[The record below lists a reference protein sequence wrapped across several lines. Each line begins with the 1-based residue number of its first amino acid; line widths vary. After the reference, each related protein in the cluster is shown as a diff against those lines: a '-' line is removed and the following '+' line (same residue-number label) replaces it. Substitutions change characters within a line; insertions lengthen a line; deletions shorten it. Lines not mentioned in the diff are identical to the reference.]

1 MIKTRRTK
9 RTFSPEFKLE
19 AIEQVVKYQRNVRE
33 VAQAPELN
41 PDHLRKWIRLYK
53 QEIQGIEPDGNAVTP
68 EQREIQQLKAQ
79 IKRLE
84 MEKEIPKAGCRA
96 DERNSREIIALITRL
111 KAKWPVRSLCRLWG
125 IHRSVYYAQVKRSVN
140 VQRIELRSQVR
151 AFHAL
156 SRGAAG
162 SRAISQMLRQSGVD
176 AGRWLARRLMQE
188 CGLASR
194 QPVKHRY
201 RVNED
206 NSPALPNLLN
216 RQFNPAAPNRAWCGD
231 ISFIRLQD
239 RWCYLALVV
248 DLYSRRIIGSALS
261 LTADADLVC
270 RALRNALETR
280 PRDGR
285 LLFHSDQGV
294 QYKSNKYRRLLWH
307 YGVMQSMSRRGNC
320 LDNSPMERVFR
331 SLKSEWLPKGGYGDF
346 SHAVRDINQ
355 WINGY
360 YNVYRPHMN
369 NGGLPPCLHEE
380 KWKQIIPVS

>member
-1 MIKTRRTK
+1 M
-9 RTFSPEFKLE
+9 L
-19 AIEQVVKYQRNVRE
+19 
-33 VAQAPELN
+33 
-41 PDHLRKWIRLYK
+41 
-53 QEIQGIEPDGNAVTP
+53 
-68 EQREIQQLKAQ
+68 
-79 IKRLE
+79 
-84 MEKEIPKAGCRA
+84 
-96 DERNSREIIALITRL
+96 
-111 KAKWPVRSLCRLWG
+111 SLCRLWSV
-125 IHRSVYYAQVKRSVN
+125 HRSVYYAQVKRPVN
-140 VQRIELRSQVR
+140 VQRIQLRSRVR

-176 AGRWLARRLMQE
+176 AGWWLAQRLMQE

-201 RVNED
+201 RMNED

-294 QYKSNKYRRLLWH
+294 QYKSYKYRGLLWH

-320 LDNSPMERVFR
+320 LDNSPMVRVFR
-331 SLKSEWLPKGGYGDF
+331 SLKSEWLPE
-346 SHAVRDINQ
+346 RRL
-355 WINGY
+355 W
-360 YNVYRPHMN
+360 
-369 NGGLPPCLHEE
+369 
-380 KWKQIIPVS
+380 